1 MKLIFALVTA
11 FAFIAGAQA
20 QEADTKKLVP
30 GKMPSPSEVGKAV
43 ATDAKAAASATKD
56 NAKGLVNNATQKP
69 AADKPAAAPAAAP
82 AAPAAAADKAMAK
95 PAAAEAPKAAA
106 PAKKSMKK
114 GKKKARKMA
123 K

>member
-30 GKMPSPSEVGKAV
+30 GKLPSPSEVGKAV

-69 AADKPAAAPAAAP
+69 AAAQPTSQPAADKPAAAQP
-82 AAPAAAADKAMAK
+82 ADKAAMK
-95 PAAAEAPKAAA
+95 PAAEAPKAAA
-106 PAKKSMKK
+106 PAAKMSKKK
-114 GKKKARKMA
+114 GKKKARKAA

>member
-1 MKLIFALVTA
+1 MKYLFALITA
-11 FAFIAGAQA
+11 LAFIGSAQA

-30 GKMPSPSEVGKAV
+30 GKLPSPSEIGKAV

-56 NAKGLVNNATQKP
+56 NAKAVAATATQKP
-69 AADKPAAAPAAAP
+69 AADKPAAAPVAAP
-82 AAPAAAADKAMAK
+82 AADKAMAK

-114 GKKKARKMA
+114 GKKKARKMMA

>member
-30 GKMPSPSEVGKAV
+30 GKLPSPSELGKSIAS
-43 ATDAKAAASATKD
+43 DAKAAASATKD

-69 AADKPAAAPAAAP
+69 ATAQPAADNAA
-82 AAPAAAADKAMAK
+82 MK
-95 PAAAEAPKAAA
+95 PAAEAPKAAA
-106 PAKKSMKK
+106 PAAKMSKKK
-114 GKKKARKMA
+114 GKKKARKAM

>member
-82 AAPAAAADKAMAK
+82 AAPADKAMAK

-106 PAKKSMKK
+106 PTTKKMAKKK

>member
-30 GKMPSPSEVGKAV
+30 GKLPSPSELGKSIAS
-43 ATDAKAAASATKD
+43 DAKAAASATKD

-69 AADKPAAAPAAAP
+69 ATAQPAADNAA
-82 AAPAAAADKAMAK
+82 MK
-95 PAAAEAPKAAA
+95 PAAEAPKSAA
-106 PAKKSMKK
+106 PAAKMSKKK
-114 GKKKARKMA
+114 GKKKARKA
-123 K
+123 VK

>member
-11 FAFIAGAQA
+11 FAFIAGAHA

-30 GKMPSPSEVGKAV
+30 GKLPSPSEVGKAV
-43 ATDAKAAASATKD
+43 ATDAKAAASATKE

-69 AADKPAAAPAAAP
+69 AADKPAMDKP
-82 AAPAAAADKAMAK
+82 ADKAAMK
-95 PAAAEAPKAAA
+95 PAADAPKAAA
-106 PAKKSMKK
+106 PAAKMSKKK
-114 GKKKARKMA
+114 GKKKARKAA

>member
-30 GKMPSPSEVGKAV
+30 GKLPSPSEVGKAV

-69 AADKPAAAPAAAP
+69 AAAQPAADKPAAMP
-82 AAPAAAADKAMAK
+82 ADKAAMK
-95 PAAAEAPKAAA
+95 PAADAPKATA
-106 PAKKSMKK
+106 PATKMSKKK
-114 GKKKARKMA
+114 GKKKARKAAA

>member
-30 GKMPSPSEVGKAV
+30 GKLPSPSEVGKAV
-43 ATDAKAAASATKD
+43 ATDAKAAASATKE

-69 AADKPAAAPAAAP
+69 AAAQPAADKPAAAQP
-82 AAPAAAADKAMAK
+82 ADKAAMK
-95 PAAAEAPKAAA
+95 PAADAPKAAA
-106 PAKKSMKK
+106 PAAKMTKKK
-114 GKKKARKMA
+114 GKKKARKAAA

>member
-1 MKLIFALVTA
+1 MKLIFALVTV

-82 AAPAAAADKAMAK
+82 AAPADKAMAK

-106 PAKKSMKK
+106 PTTKKMAKKK

>member
-30 GKMPSPSEVGKAV
+30 GKLPTPSEVGKAV

-69 AADKPAAAPAAAP
+69 AADKPAM
-82 AAPAAAADKAMAK
+82 DK
-95 PAAAEAPKAAA
+95 PAAAQPADKAAMKPAADAPKAAA
-106 PAKKSMKK
+106 PTTKKMAKKK
-114 GKKKARKMA
+114 GKKKARKAA

>member
-1 MKLIFALVTA
+1 MKYLFALITA
-11 FAFIAGAQA
+11 LAFIGSAQA

-30 GKMPSPSEVGKAV
+30 GKLPSPSEIGKAV

-56 NAKGLVNNATQKP
+56 NAKAVAATATQKP

-82 AAPAAAADKAMAK
+82 APAADKAMAK

-114 GKKKARKMA
+114 GKKKARKMMA